1 MSEQL
6 DYVNN
11 QIDKARVA
19 KLNRFLSG
27 NHKSIEEVRYDVGY
41 LKALE
46 DVEGFQ
52 KDYLKAKNPPREY
65 EADPLEAV

>member
-11 QIDKARVA
+11 QIDKARA
-19 KLNRFLSG
+19 GKLDRFASG
-27 NHKSIEEVRYDVGY
+27 VHKSLEEVKYDVGY

-46 DVEGFQ
+46 DVEVFQ
-52 KDYLKAKNPPREY
+52 KDYVNAKNPPRVDEL
-65 EADPLEAV
+65 DPLEAV